1 MFFSNRQA
9 GIIKN
14 ELRSPRPG
22 ACIPRSGMVF
32 CLVPGCGKKEKNA
45 RYPHPIS
52 IKRAFVLQFTGFGME
67 PVLKS
72 FSESPAAYLPA
83 GAFSLAGA
91 FFTAGSLAG
100 AVLAAVF
107 LAGAFFTAGFLA
119 EAFLAAAFL
128 AGAFFT
134 AAFLQGQQGLPLLL
148 QQQPGAFLHSVLG

>member
-1 MFFSNRQA
+1 
-9 GIIKN
+9 
-14 ELRSPRPG
+14 
-22 ACIPRSGMVF
+22 
-32 CLVPGCGKKEKNA
+32 
-45 RYPHPIS
+45 
-52 IKRAFVLQFTGFGME
+52 ME

-72 FSESPAAYLPA
+72 FSESPAAYLP
-83 GAFSLAGA
+83 AGA

-148 QQQPGAFLHSVLG
+148 QQQQPGAFLHSVLG